1 MSRSRLVP
9 GVEVVAA
16 PGRGLAVRT
25 QEGEFLS
32 VRTAGVDE
40 DALLSRLTGATTG
53 SSDEELDRVV
63 RAFEEAGYLAREPQ
77 DSRWPAARRTIR
89 VLGDPVLTEPL
100 AAQLAALGARPLTTE
115 AVTAP
120 GRAPVPVEDLL
131 DGNPCAVVWCLDGPV
146 PYRLWDAADTLPDHG
161 VAWLRCHREGWQ
173 AYVEPVAAAPGDV
186 TSAHIRS
193 RRLAATPAHRELA
206 AYWRGPR
213 TSGAPVRLALPAAT
227 LLAALLADDL
237 GRWATGAP
245 DPAGL
250 PARRR
255 LRRVDLRT
263 LTVTEHP
270 VLPVPDVAAMPEKD
284 G

>member
-9 GVEVVAA
+9 GAEVVAV

-25 QEGEFLS
+25 PEGEFLS
-32 VRTAGVDE
+32 IRTGDADE
-40 DALLSRLTGATTG
+40 QLLLSLLTGGGTTARV
-53 SSDEELDRVV
+53 DTELRRVI
-63 RAFEEAGYLAREPQ
+63 RGFEQAGFLAEGTRPAE
-77 DSRWPAARRTIR
+77 WPADRRHIR
-89 VLGDPVLTEPL
+89 LIGDPVLTEPL
-100 AAQLAALGARPLTTE
+100 AAHLTALGADPAMTTPRTSPVDVDDLL
-115 AVTAP
+115 ATAP
-120 GRAPVPVEDLL
+120 A
-131 DGNPCAVVWCLDGPV
+131 AVVWCLDGPV
-146 PYRLWDAADTLPDHG
+146 PDELWDVADRLPEHG

-173 AYVEPVAAAPGDV
+173 AYVEPVAAGPGDV

-193 RRLAATPAHRELA
+193 RRLAATPAYRELA
-206 AYWRGPR
+206 AYWSGPR
-213 TSGAPVRLALPAAT
+213 TSGAPARLTVPAAT

-237 GRWATGAP
+237 SRWATGAP

-270 VLPVPDVAAMPEKD
+270 VLPVPDVAPTPKKD